1 MTTQPGSNYPGNQAE
16 SGLPTA
22 LPTGSFGDT
31 ASSQASGESGALRAG
46 KEPAV
51 HGSFTPER
59 EAAADPDRGSGVHAA
74 PRISAKQLERIAASL
89 SQRDWNILHA
99 TGVYRF
105 ITAKHLTQMFFHD
118 HASDASASRTARRV
132 LARLRSLRILGV
144 VQRRIG
150 GIRAGSEGMVYYLD
164 TAGERLHRK
173 ATSSSTHKRF
183 EEPSARFMDHTLAIT
198 TIAADLHQE
207 ARLAGAEI
215 VSLAPEPRRTYTA
228 PHGDIGRLAPDMATE
243 LAARPGAE
251 EISAFF
257 LEIDLGHE
265 SLPTLVNKCMTYEK
279 YRASGEEQRH
289 YGGFPRI
296 VWIMDSP
303 KPNLTQRRIDALT
316 RALEEHPQIPHH
328 LYTVTTL
335 TETAKYLIKEAGTE

>member
-1 MTTQPGSNYPGNQAE
+1 
-16 SGLPTA
+16 
-22 LPTGSFGDT
+22 
-31 ASSQASGESGALRAG
+31 
-46 KEPAV
+46 
-51 HGSFTPER
+51 
-59 EAAADPDRGSGVHAA
+59 
-74 PRISAKQLERIAASL
+74 
-89 SQRDWNILHA
+89 
-99 TGVYRF
+99 
-105 ITAKHLTQMFFHD
+105 
-118 HASDASASRTARRV
+118 
-132 LARLRSLRILGV
+132 
-144 VQRRIG
+144 
-150 GIRAGSEGMVYYLD
+150 MVYYLD

-173 ATSSSTHKRF
+173 ATGSSTRKRF

-207 ARLAGAEI
+207 ARLAEAEI
-215 VSLAPEPRRTYTA
+215 VSLTPEPRRTYTA
-228 PHGDIGRLAPDMATE
+228 PHGGIGRLAPDMATE
-243 LAARPGAE
+243 LAAHPGAE

-279 YRASGEEQRH
+279 YRASGEEQRN

-296 VWIMDSP
+296 MWIMDSP

-335 TETAKYLIKEAGTE
+335 TEAAKYLIKEAGTE